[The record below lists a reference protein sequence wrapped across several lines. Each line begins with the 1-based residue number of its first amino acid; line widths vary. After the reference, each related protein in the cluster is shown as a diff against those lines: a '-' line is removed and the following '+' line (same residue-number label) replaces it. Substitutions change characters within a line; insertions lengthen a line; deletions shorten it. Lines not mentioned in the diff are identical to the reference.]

1 MKGNAAG
8 YDRSRLADMLNTRD
22 PEALEEIRLAAE
34 NLTLSTLGNR
44 VYYRGLIEF
53 SNVCAMNCLYC
64 GIRRDNDRQ
73 RRYTAS
79 LEQILDAAEFCARAG
94 YGSVVLQ
101 SGERTDPKFLDF
113 VEQTVSAIKERTAS
127 PRLPR
132 GLGITLCVGEQSRQT
147 LRRFRSAGAH
157 RYLLRIETTN
167 PQLFRSIHPGG
178 QSLESRLRCLE
189 TLREEGYA
197 VGTGVM
203 IGLPGQTPEMLADDL
218 LFYREHDFDMF
229 GMGPFI
235 PHPDTP
241 MGSLPISPSGERIRL
256 SLLMIGLTRLLTVD
270 TNIAATTALQA
281 LDPMGREAGLTWGA
295 NVVMPSLTP
304 GEYRRDYLLY
314 EGKPCIEER
323 REDCM
328 GCLRARVE
336 STGRVVAGD
345 DWGDPVHYTRRLD
358 KEEHTDERQGD

>member
-1 MKGNAAG
+1 LKRIASGFDRPGLAAIL
-8 YDRSRLADMLNTRD
+8 RTRD
-22 PEALEEIRLAAE
+22 PKALEEIRLAAE
-34 NLTLSTLGNR
+34 NTALSTLGNR

-53 SNVCAMNCLYC
+53 SNVCAMNCHYC
-64 GIRRDNDRQ
+64 GIRRDNNRQ

-79 LEQILDAAEFCARAG
+79 MEQILDAADFCARAG

-101 SGERTDPKFLDF
+101 SGERTDPKFVDF
-113 VEQTVSAIKERTAS
+113 VEEAVHSIKERTS
-127 PRLPR
+127 SSRLPR

-157 RYLLRIETTN
+157 RYLLRIESTN
-167 PQLFRSIHPGG
+167 PGLFRSIHPEG
-178 QSLESRLRCLE
+178 QSLESRMKCLHA
-189 TLREEGYA
+189 LREEGYA

-241 MGSLPISPSGERIRL
+241 MGSLPVLPCSERIRL
-256 SLLMIGLTRLLTVD
+256 SLLMIGLTRLLTKD

-281 LDPMGREAGLTWGA
+281 LDPLGREAGLTWGA
-295 NVVMPSLTP
+295 NVIMPSLTP
-304 GEYRRDYLLY
+304 AEYRKDYLLY
-314 EGKPCIEER
+314 QGKPCTEEG

-328 GCLRARVE
+328 NCLRARVE
-336 STGRVVAGD
+336 STGRVVAAD
-345 DWGDPVHYTRRLD
+345 DWGDPVHYTSRLG
-358 KEEHTDERQGD
+358 KEEQSDERPGD